1 MKFRKVPSVTETT
14 NLDPEAVRL
23 GATIKALREAYGL
36 RTAELAEGVGI
47 SDRYLRY
54 LEDGTK
60 KAPLELCRKMAN
72 FLNIPLAAI
81 AVPTYGDVTKTPAE
95 AAGVRS

>member
-60 KAPLELCRKMAN
+60 KAPL
-72 FLNIPLAAI
+72 NIPLAAI